1 MRALHSLSRFIFYFV
16 SHALSPLSCPFPVV
30 SLQRCGAS
38 LPTCTPWPSGGV
50 LSPNFDWAVCWLAG
64 SGCTTGIG
72 MFQVC
77 VTHPHAA
84 PSIACLSF
92 DRVCVLL
99 PSLLALQVP
108 SDTCSTPRD
117 VKALLGSPP
126 YTIGGSNAVL
136 DFTSACPP
144 PPPPPPP
151 AATGGDDGDGD
162 AAQRL
167 DRLGGGGGAGA
178 IVGVIVGLLVVGG
191 LGAGGYVAYKKGY
204 LGKKGGG
211 DAVQKV

>member
-99 PSLLALQVP
+99 PSLLCFIAGAERHVLYPTGCEGAPRLPTVYHRRIERGTRLYVRVP
-108 SDTCSTPRD
+108 ASTT
-117 VKALLGSPP
+117 A
-126 YTIGGSNAVL
+126 
-136 DFTSACPP
+136 
-144 PPPPPPP
+144 
-151 AATGGDDGDGD
+151 AATGGHW
-162 AAQRL
+162 R
-167 DRLGGGGGAGA
+167 
-178 IVGVIVGLLVVGG
+178 
-191 LGAGGYVAYKKGY
+191 
-204 LGKKGGG
+204 
-211 DAVQKV
+211 